1 MSMRSS
7 RKHVVALIAAL
18 STLFPLAPA
27 FAQEA
32 SAPVRNIVLGIGAD
46 ETQANIAWL
55 TDTPVDDQE
64 LQFAPAR
71 SVSAA
76 SLAEKGQVVAA
87 ESITAN
93 IATGTTIDDVW
104 AKSSATSK
112 DMGRHTATISGL
124 EANSEYIYRVG
135 SDATGWSEVKTFTTQ
150 DFDDSWNFVFL
161 GDPQLGSGGH
171 SVEESEFMWKETLSR
186 ALRSAPNA
194 SFIQSAGDQLQLGN
208 LQEHTALTAA
218 PELQSI
224 PFAPINGNHDNYD
237 FESYMAYYNRPN
249 LSADQRNYFYE
260 YNNVLMI
267 TLDTNHIN
275 DLAQDA
281 AYVKDMIAAHGSD
294 KDWILV
300 TFHHAPYSQAGH
312 LEDRDVAKIR
322 QRLVPELTAAGVDLV
337 LSGHDHIYTRSHLME
352 GNSPVIPE
360 APAKPGDV
368 FTPAANQTMFLT
380 ANSSTGT
387 KFYDFYNDGVDYE
400 NMTREEAA
408 AHGLAQEYTAY
419 WEQKYNGNY
428 TDVQVGRNELKVI
441 TKDIA
446 TGAEVDSFT
455 LVKDNQGT
463 GSNSSNGSSWWG
475 FW

>member
-18 STLFPLAPA
+18 SILSPLTPA

-32 SAPVRNIVLGIGAD
+32 TAPARNIVLGIGAD
-46 ETQANIAWL
+46 QTQANIAWL
-55 TDTPVDDQE
+55 TESPVEGQQ
-64 LQFAPAR
+64 LQFAPAT
-71 SVSAA
+71 SASA
-76 SLAEKGQVVAA
+76 ENLAEKGKVVAA
-87 ESITAN
+87 DSTMAN

-104 AKSSATSK
+104 AKSAATSK

-124 EANSEYIYRVG
+124 EANTEYIYRVG
-135 SDATGWSEVKTFTTQ
+135 SDATGWSEVETFTTR

-171 SVEESEFMWKETLSR
+171 SVEESENMWKETLSKVV
-186 ALRSAPNA
+186 RSSPNA

-218 PELQSI
+218 PELQSMQ
-224 PFAPINGNHDNYD
+224 FAPINGNHDNYD
-237 FESYMAYYNRPN
+237 FESYMAFYNRPN
-249 LSADQRNYFYE
+249 LSADERNYFYE

-267 TLDTNHIN
+267 TLDTNHIK
-275 DLAQDA
+275 DLAADA
-281 AYVKDMIAAHGSD
+281 AYVKDMIAAHGAG

-312 LEDRDVAKIR
+312 LEDRDIAKIR
-322 QRLVPELTAAGVDLV
+322 EQLVPELSAAGVDLV

-360 APAKPGDV
+360 HPAKPGDV

-387 KFYDFYNDGVDYE
+387 KFYDFYSDGVDYE

-408 AHGLAQEYTAY
+408 AEGLVQEYTAY
-419 WEQKYNGNY
+419 WEQKYNSNY

-455 LVKDNQGT
+455 LVKDNPKSEFTSST
-463 GSNSSNGSSWWG
+463 GSSSWGRW
-475 FW
+475 